1 MNLTFK
7 NHTGSVLSLTNNPYF
22 FLINVD
28 GQTTATSDV
37 SSVVIGGIDGDTVN
51 NVQAQPRTI
60 SLDLKI
66 KSGVDVEDAK
76 REILKVVK
84 LKKNCELIWTQNN
97 KTVSIHGIVE
107 SVDMPR
113 WENGVLMQ
121 ISMHCNQPFWE
132 DIDYI
137 IQEISEAISLH
148 YFTDNPTD
156 MLFFSAEGIPF
167 GELDLVRTKTFFND
181 GDVAVG
187 VEIEIIAYGTVTNP
201 IIYSADGKYFG
212 VGYGT
217 GNKQIVMHEG
227 DYIVITTHKGEKSV
241 KFNGVSVIGK
251 VKPNSTWLQLEAGEN
266 SFSINSDEQFS
277 SVVFNMIY
285 KQRYI

>member
-1 MNLTFK
+1 MKLVFK
-7 NHTGSVLSLTNNPYF
+7 NSTGAVLSLSENQYF
-22 FLINVD
+22 YLTNVD
-28 GQTTATSDV
+28 GQTSASSDI
-37 SSVVIGGIDGDTVN
+37 SSIVIGGMDGDTAN
-51 NVQAQPRTI
+51 NIQAQPRTI
-60 SLDLKI
+60 TMDFQI
-66 KSGVDVEDAK
+66 RNGVDVEQAK

-84 LKKNCELIWTQNN
+84 LKKKSELIWTQNG
-97 KTVSIHGIVE
+97 KTVSIFGIVE

-113 WENGVLMQ
+113 WVNGAVMQ
-121 ISMHCNQPFWE
+121 ITMHCEQPFWE

-148 YFTDNPTD
+148 YFTENPND
-156 MLFFSAEGIPF
+156 MLYFPEEGIPF
-167 GELDLVRTKTFFND
+167 GEYDLVRTKTFFND

-201 IIYSADGKYFG
+201 IIYASDGSYFG

-217 GNKQIVMHEG
+217 GNKQVVMNQG
-227 DYIVITTHKGEKSV
+227 DYIIITTHKGEKSV
-241 KFNGVSVIGK
+241 KLNGVSVIGK

-266 SFSINSDEQFS
+266 SFSINSDEEFA
-277 SVVFNMIY
+277 SVVFNIIY

>member
-1 MNLTFK
+1 MILEYK
-7 NHTGSVLSLTNNPYF
+7 NSTGNVLSLTDNQYF

-28 GQTTATSDV
+28 GQTSANADI
-37 SSVVIGGIDGDTVN
+37 SSVVIGGIDGDTAN
-51 NVQAQPRTI
+51 NVQAQPRSI

-66 KSGVDVEDAK
+66 KSGVDVELAK

-84 LKKNCELIWTQNN
+84 LKKNGELIWTQNG
-97 KTVSIHGIVE
+97 KTVRISGIVE

-113 WENGVLMQ
+113 WENGVMMQ
-121 ISMHCNQPFWE
+121 ITMHCEQPFWE

-137 IQEISEAISLH
+137 VQEISEALSLH
-148 YFTDNPTD
+148 YFTDNPND
-156 MLFFSAEGIPF
+156 MLYFPEEGIPF
-167 GELDLVRTKTFFND
+167 GELDLVRTKSFFND

-201 IIYSADGKYFG
+201 IIYAADGKYFG

-217 GNKQIVMHEG
+217 GNKQVVMHQG
-227 DYIVITTHKGEKSV
+227 DYIIVTTHKGAKTV
-241 KFNGVSVIGK
+241 KLNGVSVIDK

-266 SFSINSDEQFS
+266 SFSINSDEDFAN
-277 SVVFNMIY
+277 VVFNMIY

>member
-1 MNLTFK
+1 MELKFR
-7 NHTGSVLSLTNNPYF
+7 NHTGSEISLTGNQYF
-22 FLINVD
+22 DLINVE
-28 GQTTATSDV
+28 GQTTATSDI
-37 SSVVIGGIDGDTVN
+37 SSVVVGGIDGDTAN

-60 SLDLKI
+60 TLDLKI
-66 KSGVDVEDAK
+66 KSGVDVEQAK
-76 REILKVVK
+76 RQILKVIK
-84 LKKNCELIWTQNN
+84 LKKKSELIWAQNG
-97 KTVSIHGIVE
+97 KTVSISGIVE

-113 WENGVLMQ
+113 WENGVMMQ
-121 ISMHCNQPFWE
+121 ISLHCEQPFWE

-148 YFTDNPTD
+148 YFTDNSTD
-156 MLFFSAEGIPF
+156 MLYFPEEGIPF
-167 GELDLVRTKTFFND
+167 GELDLVRTKSFYND

-217 GNKQIVMHEG
+217 GNKQIVMHQG
-227 DYIVITTHKGEKSV
+227 DYIIVTTHKGNKTV
-241 KFNGVSVIGK
+241 KLNGVSVIGK

-266 SFSINSDEQFS
+266 SFSINSDDEFA
-277 SVVFNMIY
+277 SVIFNMIY

>member
-1 MNLTFK
+1 MELKFK
-7 NHTGSVLSLTNNPYF
+7 NSTGGVLSLSESPYF
-22 FLINVD
+22 FLVNVG
-28 GQTTATSDV
+28 GQTSAHTDI

-60 SLDLKI
+60 TLGLKI
-66 KSGVDVEDAK
+66 KSGVDVEQAK

-84 LKKNCELIWTQNN
+84 LKKKGELIWTQSG
-97 KTVSIHGIVE
+97 KTVNISGIVE
-107 SVDMPR
+107 SADMPR
-113 WENGVLMQ
+113 WENSVMMQ
-121 ISMHCNQPFWE
+121 IEMHCEQPFWE

-137 IQEISEAISLH
+137 IQEISEAIALH

-156 MLFFSAEGIPF
+156 MLYFPEEGIPF
-167 GELDLVRTKTFFND
+167 GELDLVRTKNFLND

-201 IIYSADGKYFG
+201 IIYTTDGKYFG

-217 GNKQIVMHEG
+217 GNKQIVMQEG
-227 DYIVITTHKGEKSV
+227 DYIIITTHKGAKSV
-241 KFNGVSVIGK
+241 KLNGVSVIGK

-266 SFSINSDEQFS
+266 SFSINSDDEFA
-277 SVVFNMIY
+277 SVTFNMIY